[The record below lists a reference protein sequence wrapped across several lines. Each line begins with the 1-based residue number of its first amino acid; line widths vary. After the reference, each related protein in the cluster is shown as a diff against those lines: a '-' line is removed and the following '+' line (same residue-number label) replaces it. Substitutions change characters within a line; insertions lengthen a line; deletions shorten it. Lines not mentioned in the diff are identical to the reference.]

1 MKIIIGAIAIIS
13 ILCCCRD
20 QGIQR
25 GSLKIGNTRDLELIK
40 DKDQC
45 IFGLEIFGLDESTSS
60 QNEELLFTVKIN
72 SSLKEYEKEGYYFS
86 VHVYDND
93 GKITQVL
100 MKSSTGNYRKEI
112 FLLNKGS
119 REISVLGN
127 SMNKVMLP
135 MVISLQCVRGK
146 ITHCRPN

>member
-86 VHVYDND
+86 VHGYD
-93 GKITQVL
+93 I
-100 MKSSTGNYRKEI
+100 
-112 FLLNKGS
+112 
-119 REISVLGN
+119 
-127 SMNKVMLP
+127 
-135 MVISLQCVRGK
+135 
-146 ITHCRPN
+146 